1 MNAQVNL
8 ESIELA
14 KLNAEVIVLAHSI
27 IALTAV
33 VEDVIAKID
42 QGAFQVI
49 YLGRGSEIFGLRLS
63 EAFKTIDRITVN
75 KNAIKLAYKEGAAIE
90 GVEFVRTKKLTIK

>member
-33 VEDVIAKID
+33 AEDVIATID

-49 YLGRGSEIFGLRLS
+49 YLGRGSEIFGLGLS
-63 EAFKTIDRITVN
+63 EAFKTIDRIN
-75 KNAIKLAYKEGAAIE
+75 YAKELIKDFTKIKTDIE
-90 GVEFVRTKKLTIK
+90 ANI

>member
-14 KLNAEVIVLAHSI
+14 RLNAEVIVLAHSI

-33 VEDVIAKID
+33 AEDVIATID
-42 QGAFQVI
+42 QDAFQVI
-49 YLGRGSEIFGLRLS
+49 YLGRGSESFGLSLS
-63 EAFKTIDRITVN
+63 QDYPLNMRIKYAKDMVRDLTRIKTD
-75 KNAIKLAYKEGAAIE
+75 IE
-90 GVEFVRTKKLTIK
+90 QNYTGEVC

>member
-14 KLNAEVIVLAHSI
+14 KLNAEVIVSAHSI

-33 VEDVIAKID
+33 AEDVIATID
-42 QGAFQVI
+42 QGGFQII
-49 YLGRGSEIFGLRLS
+49 YLGRGSEIFGLGLS
-63 EAFKTIDRITVN
+63 EAFKTLDRIN
-75 KNAIKLAYKEGAAIE
+75 YAKELIKDFTKIKTDIE
-90 GVEFVRTKKLTIK
+90 QNYIGEVC

>member
-33 VEDVIAKID
+33 AEDVIATID

-49 YLGRGSEIFGLRLS
+49 YLGRGSEIFGLGLS
-63 EAFKTIDRITVN
+63 EAFKPIDRINYAKGLVSDFT
-75 KNAIKLAYKEGAAIE
+75 KIKTDIE
-90 GVEFVRTKKLTIK
+90 QNYMSEVC

>member
-14 KLNAEVIVLAHSI
+14 KLNVEVIVLAHSI

-33 VEDVIAKID
+33 AEDVIATID
-42 QGAFQVI
+42 QDSFQVI
-49 YLGRGSEIFGLRLS
+49 YLGRGSEIFGLGLS
-63 EAFKTIDRITVN
+63 QDYPLNMRIKYAKDMVRDFTKIKTD
-75 KNAIKLAYKEGAAIE
+75 IE
-90 GVEFVRTKKLTIK
+90 QNYIGEVC

>member
-27 IALTAV
+27 IALTPVAA
-33 VEDVIAKID
+33 DVIAQID
-42 QGAFQVI
+42 QGSFQVI
-49 YLGRGSEIFGLRLS
+49 YLGRGREIFGLGLS
-63 EAFKTIDRITVN
+63 EAFKTIDRIN
-75 KNAIKLAYKEGAAIE
+75 YAKGLIKDFTKIKTDIE
-90 GVEFVRTKKLTIK
+90 ANI

>member
-14 KLNAEVIVLAHSI
+14 KLNAEVIVLAHQI

-33 VEDVIAKID
+33 AEGVIATID
-42 QGAFQVI
+42 QGSFQVI
-49 YLGRGSEIFGLRLS
+49 YLGRGSEIFGLGLS
-63 EAFKTIDRITVN
+63 EAFKTIDRINYAKSLVRDFKKIMTD
-75 KNAIKLAYKEGAAIE
+75 IKENYMSE
-90 GVEFVRTKKLTIK
+90 VC

>member
-14 KLNAEVIVLAHSI
+14 RLNAEVIALAHSI

-33 VEDVIAKID
+33 AEDVIATID
-42 QGAFQVI
+42 QGAFQII
-49 YLGRGSEIFGLRLS
+49 YLGRGSEIFGLGLS
-63 EAFKTIDRITVN
+63 EAFKSIDRIN
-75 KNAIKLAYKEGAAIE
+75 YAKELIKDFTKIKTDIE
-90 GVEFVRTKKLTIK
+90 QNYIGEVC